1 MESIVQEILKVNNIE
16 IPNRI
21 ERCSIGHGNCVFILE
36 YNQNKKIIRMNDE
49 DNIYAEYENFEYW
62 VS

>member
-36 YNQNKKIIRMNDE
+36 YNQNKK
-49 DNIYAEYENFEYW
+49 
-62 VS
+62 